1 MWVSILGYVIDAS
14 TNPMVGW
21 FKYHPGRDITTRNL
35 MHFHDIPLDKNDD
48 RQVFLENRFCITL
61 LQTFQLQPLLF
72 AEVHLSATGKWN
84 ILGKLLPHVLTK
96 WGNLSLKQLLKSN
109 ELSWLFLEQIIL
121 FWKLQRNRCETIDVL
136 NDHWLAI
143 KVPPD
148 SVDFDLLETR
158 RYFSVGPKIQNKKE
172 ICKTCFFENG
182 KKK

>member
-1 MWVSILGYVIDAS
+1 MQTTWILIRHHLRHLPK
-14 TNPMVGW
+14 T
-21 FKYHPGRDITTRNL
+21 RDL
-35 MHFHDIPLDKNDD
+35 WD
-48 RQVFLENRFCITL
+48 
-61 LQTFQLQPLLF
+61 QLAMNHLKIGKF
-72 AEVHLSATGKWN
+72 RTKGVHLSATGKWN

-121 FWKLQRNRCETIDVL
+121 FWKLQRNRYETIDVL